1 MLGTLACLRWGE
13 GRGYAKFR
21 RMKKEKN
28 QKKKEIKKKPKE
40 EKKKPEINKYRGR
53 TLPLLFT
60 AWR

>member
-1 MLGTLACLRWGE
+1 
-13 GRGYAKFR
+13 
-21 RMKKEKN
+21 MKKGKN
-28 QKKKEIKKKPKE
+28 QNKRNKKKPKE